1 MRKKWKNPN
10 TSFATSWW
18 QIYHPWNWDTRKG
31 TNFYITTI
39 YTDYWNLYIQE
50 YDDWQ
55 LWSDQPE
62 RELIFILQCDN
73 TFDFKWIKGI
83 VNIFLYEP
91 PLIDWHVRFKI
102 VPLKDLSDQVLYK
115 YLHVCFWK
123 LTCAFFDS
131 ETNEKLTELS
141 SFLASSFY
149 VLALSFWHYH
159 REILWLL
166 MKSNLTSFLLKF
178 VLEFIG

>member
-1 MRKKWKNPN
+1 MNDNFVNEQINFFKIEKKKWKNPN
-10 TSFATSWW
+10 PSFSTSWW
-18 QIYHPWNWDTRKG
+18 QIYHPRNWDTRKG

-149 VLALSFWHYH
+149 VLALSF
-159 REILWLL
+159 
-166 MKSNLTSFLLKF
+166 LTLSPWNFMTFNEK
-178 VLEFIG
+178 